1 MELGVSRRLRDGAD
15 RTSESGWALLETM
28 FAAALLVVIALAV
41 MSSLDVASRTSAA
54 NKGRTVASALAEQDQ
69 ERMRSMTIDQLSN
82 YHTTTNPSVAG
93 VAYTV
98 DSRSEWI
105 RDSTGTP
112 ASCSDTGQSDYV
124 RISSTVTSNVVG
136 KNTQPVIVRGIV
148 APPVGSL
155 GPNQGTLA
163 VKVVDR
169 NAAPVAGLPVTLTGT
184 RALTDATNSLG
195 CAVFGYIPAGS
206 GTNYTVQL
214 NAVGWVDQ
222 DDIQL
227 STKSPNVT
235 PGNVT
240 LVQMTYDQAGSIQVD
255 LKDSGG
261 AAPSPAPTLL
271 SVNNSL
277 WPTPGVRRVPP
288 STVTSLFP
296 FATSPYALY
305 AGSCNSAN
313 PSASGTDSAASATV
327 LPSQVTSN
335 VLVRVPTVNVK
346 VVDTLNTGT
355 PAFVSLRATGAGC
368 TEQVNRQATAADG
381 TVQFDMPYGAYKI
394 CSSAT
399 AAGVTKYKI
408 EAAAVNNN
416 ASAGTALQTLKPSS
430 SSTGTGQCP
439 SPLP

>member
-1 MELGVSRRLRDGAD
+1 MELGVSRRLGDGAD

-82 YHTTTNPSVAG
+82 YHTTTNPTVAG

-105 RDSTGTP
+105 RDTTGTP

-136 KNTQPVIVRGIV
+136 KNTAPVTVRGIV

-195 CAVFGYIPAGS
+195 CAVFGYIPAGA

-255 LKDSGG
+255 LKDSAG
-261 AAPSPAPTLL
+261 AAPTPAPALL
-271 SVNNSL
+271 SINNSV
-277 WPTPGVRRVPP
+277 WPTPGVRRVAP

-296 FATSPYALY
+296 FATSPYALW
-305 AGSCNSAN
+305 AGSCDAAN
-313 PSASGTDSAASATV
+313 PSLSGSDSAASASV
-327 LPSQVTSN
+327 LPSQQTSGVAVFVPTMTIQLLDPTTGLAKQGWVTVKATTSACSGDN
-335 VLVRVPTVNVK
+335 VARTQTDATGKLVRDLPYGSYTVCGEVGTK
-346 VVDTLNTGT
+346 AKTTPVVNGTKTGT
-355 PAFVSLRATGAGC
+355 VVPSIR
-368 TEQVNRQATAADG
+368 
-381 TVQFDMPYGAYKI
+381 
-394 CSSAT
+394 
-399 AAGVTKYKI
+399 
-408 EAAAVNNN
+408 
-416 ASAGTALQTLKPSS
+416 PSS
-430 SSTGTGQCP
+430 NGSCP
-439 SPLP
+439 